1 MNLLYPALRAD
12 QLAPMVRVSLVCA
25 LVAGAYGALHD
36 QISYAISP
44 EYFTKLKVHQF
55 AYADFGWPPR
65 AFASAVGFLGTWW
78 VGLLAGW
85 FLSRAGLVELPPER
99 RRRCLL
105 RAFGLVLFGAAAGG
119 LAGATVG
126 VVTTRDGDLRGWQHW
141 RTEIGIEDL
150 RGFAIVAQLHAGGYL
165 GALAG
170 AAFAFVDVR
179 RQRTRLRTEAGAPG
193 HEPPSAATPA
203 PSRPPPPQHP

>member
-1 MNLLYPALRAD
+1 MA
-12 QLAPMVRVSLVCA
+12 RVSLCCA

-65 AFASAVGFLGTWW
+65 AFASVVGFLGTWW

-85 FLSRAGLVELPPER
+85 FLSRVGLIELPPER
-99 RRRCLL
+99 RRRCLF
-105 RAFGLVLFGAAAGG
+105 RAFGLVLSGAAVGG

-126 VVTTRDGDLRGWQHW
+126 VATTWDGDLRGWQHW

-170 AAFAFVDVR
+170 AICAFIDVR
-179 RQRTRLRTEAGAPG
+179 RHRARAEGKGSAPG
-193 HEPPSAATPA
+193 HEPPGTATPA
-203 PSRPPPPQHP
+203 PYRPPHRQHL